1 MNISKTQPKVD
12 KNVSR
17 ETQPTSES
25 VWSDVKTIAKGEKQ
39 ANGKMLYL
47 SKDFYSLFKNKKMP
61 IELYFDET
69 EMINQFQKYFLMMME
84 RIKL

>member
-47 SKDFYSLFKNKKMP
+47 SRDLYALYKNKKMP
-61 IELYFDET
+61 IELYFD
-69 EMINQFQKYFLMMME
+69 
-84 RIKL
+84 